1 MSRSVIAAASSPF
14 GCRRLTRRAVLSG
27 AAGLLAGAA
36 LKAAGRRI
44 PLGANVILPGAIAVS
59 TLDDQI
65 GYRESDDPEI
75 LAREHKR
82 LGYTAAFC
90 PDARA
95 GDTARVNAI
104 RRAFADAG
112 VLIAEVGAWRNM
124 MTPDAVA
131 RKANIEYVMQR
142 LALADELGVKCCV
155 DIAGSFDGNTLSG
168 PHPKNL
174 SKEFFEG
181 TVENCRKI
189 LDTVK
194 PKIAK
199 FSIEMKAWDIPDGP
213 DSYLDLIRAVNRST
227 FGVHID
233 ICNIISS
240 PVRYYNNT
248 TLIHETFQKLGKW
261 VLSCHAKDLR
271 WAPQVNVRFD
281 EVPPGDGGIPGQG
294 GGVDYRAY
302 ISEIAKLGVPLMLEH
317 FNTNEEFLRGAQYVR
332 RIAAELGVSI

>member
-1 MSRSVIAAASSPF
+1 MR
-14 GCRRLTRRAVLSG
+14 
-27 AAGLLAGAA
+27 AAG
-36 LKAAGRRI
+36 KRI
-44 PLGANVILPGAIAVS
+44 PLGGNVILPGATAVS
-59 TLDDQI
+59 TLDGQI
-65 GYRESDDPEI
+65 GYREIDDPVV
-75 LAREHKR
+75 LAQEHKR

-90 PDARA
+90 PEARP

-104 RRAFADAG
+104 RKAFADVD

-124 MTPDAVA
+124 MTPDPGAK
-131 RKANIEYVMQR
+131 KANLEYVMQR

-174 SKEFFEG
+174 SKEFFDG

-189 LDTVK
+189 LDTVR
-194 PKIAK
+194 PKVAK

-213 DSYLDLIRAVNRST
+213 DSYLELIRAIDRTT

-240 PVRYYNNT
+240 PIRYYNNT
-248 TLIHETFQKLGKW
+248 ALIHETFQKLGRW

-271 WAPQVNVRFD
+271 WVPQVNVNFE

-294 GGVDYRAY
+294 GGVDYHAY
-302 ISEIAKLGVPLMLEH
+302 LTEVAKLGVPLMLEH
-317 FNTNEEFLRGAQYVR
+317 FNTNEEFLRGARYIRSV
-332 RIAAELGVSI
+332 AGKLGLSI

>member
-1 MSRSVIAAASSPF
+1 MVAA
-14 GCRRLTRRAVLSG
+14 L
-27 AAGLLAGAA
+27 AAGAGMQ
-36 LKAAGRRI
+36 AAGKRV
-44 PLGANVILPGAIAVS
+44 PLGANVILPGATPVS
-59 TLDDQI
+59 TLDGQI
-65 GYRESDDPEI
+65 GYRETDDPEV

-90 PDARA
+90 PEARP

-104 RRAFADAG
+104 RKAFADADI
-112 VLIAEVGAWRNM
+112 VIAEVGAWRNM
-124 MTPDAVA
+124 MTPDQES
-131 RKANIEYVMQR
+131 RKANLEYVVQR
-142 LALADELGVKCCV
+142 LTLADELGVKCCV
-155 DIAGSFDGNTLSG
+155 DIAGSFDGKTLSG

-194 PKIAK
+194 PKVAK

-213 DSYLDLIRAVNRST
+213 DSYVELIRAIDRTT

-233 ICNIISS
+233 VCNIINS
-240 PVRYYNNT
+240 PIRYYNNT
-248 TLIHETFQKLGKW
+248 ALILETFQKLGRW

-271 WAPQVNVRFD
+271 WVPQVNVNFE

-302 ISEIAKLGVPLMLEH
+302 VGEVAKLGVPLMLEH
-317 FNTNEEFLRGAQYVR
+317 FNTNEEFQRGALYIRKV
-332 RIAAELGVSI
+332 AAELGVSI

>member
-1 MSRSVIAAASSPF
+1 MVAA
-14 GCRRLTRRAVLSG
+14 L
-27 AAGLLAGAA
+27 AAGAGMQ
-36 LKAAGRRI
+36 AAGKRV
-44 PLGANVILPGAIAVS
+44 PLGANVILPGATPVS
-59 TLDDQI
+59 TLDGQI
-65 GYRESDDPEI
+65 GYRETDDPEV

-90 PDARA
+90 PEARP

-104 RRAFADAG
+104 RKAFAEADI
-112 VLIAEVGAWRNM
+112 VIAEVGAWRNM
-124 MTPDAVA
+124 MTPDQES
-131 RKANIEYVMQR
+131 RKANLEYVVQR
-142 LALADELGVKCCV
+142 LTLADELGVKCCV
-155 DIAGSFDGNTLSG
+155 DIAGSFDGKTLSG

-194 PKIAK
+194 PKVAK

-213 DSYLDLIRAVNRST
+213 DSYVELIRAIDRTT

-233 ICNIISS
+233 VCNIINS
-240 PVRYYNNT
+240 PIRYYNNT
-248 TLIHETFQKLGKW
+248 ALILETFQKLGRW

-271 WAPQVNVRFD
+271 WVPQVNVNFE

-302 ISEIAKLGVPLMLEH
+302 VGEVAKLGVPLMLEH
-317 FNTNEEFLRGAQYVR
+317 FNTNEEFQRGALYIRKV
-332 RIAAELGVSI
+332 AAELGVSI